1 MVNPFKDTNWNPDLA
16 ARRSFAKSLIIG
28 FPLLALVFG
37 TSGWLKTHLWPAWAP
52 WLAGIGVGLGV
63 AFWVVPQ
70 IAKPFY
76 FAWYFVACC
85 IGIVMSNLLL
95 AAFYY
100 LVITP
105 FGLVMR
111 LAGRDRMNRRWDS
124 AKMSYWQDAEKV
136 VDLQRYWRQF

>member
-28 FPLLALVFG
+28 FPVLALFF
-37 TSGWLKTHLWPAWAP
+37 TIMGWLKTHTWPTWTP
-52 WLAGIGVGLGV
+52 WLAGIGAGLGV
-63 AFWVVPQ
+63 VLWLVPQ

-76 FAWYFVACC
+76 LAWYFLACC
-85 IGIVMSNLLL
+85 IGIVVSNVLLG
-95 AAFYY
+95 AFFY

-111 LAGRDRMNRRWDS
+111 LSGRDRMNRKWDP
-124 AKMSYWQDAEKV
+124 AKASYWQDAEKV
-136 VDLQRYWRQF
+136 VDPQRYWRQF